1 MNINLRLNFKELFM
15 NKKYVLDKRKVL
27 KFLLIFACIMLTI
40 FLFFKSIKY
49 LAPFFIAYIIAAMM
63 EPLVRFITS
72 KTKLSRK
79 IVSAVTLVCV
89 MALLGFIFF
98 TAISRILIEIKE
110 LMHTTPYFITELY
123 RNVDLINT
131 GSSKFIIGLP
141 VGLTKFIRSGIA
153 SSFNSMETML
163 NGIFKSIF
171 SYAVSLP
178 SALVFIIITIL
189 STYFIS
195 SGRNDIKRN
204 IKSKIPEDLYSD
216 FSGMK
221 SGVFSSLIKLMTAYM
236 IIMGITFTELFI
248 GLSILNVRYSII
260 LAFLICL
267 VDILPV
273 LGTGTILMPWAVYE
287 LIIGNTK
294 MGASIFFL
302 YIVILIVRQ
311 IIEPKI
317 VGHQI
322 GVHPLISLMSIY
334 VGLKLLG
341 TVGLLL
347 GPIIMIIIKNTYS
360 ILYKD
365 KSIQE
370 IFYKLGTEKAAKKV
384 DP

>member
-15 NKKYVLDKRKVL
+15 NKKYVLDKRKIL

-98 TAISRILIEIKE
+98 IAISRILIEIKE

-322 GVHPLISLMSIY
+322 GVHPLISLMSVY

-360 ILYKD
+360 ILYQD

-370 IFYKLGTEKAAKKV
+370 IFYKLGAEKAAKKV